1 MNNKLLISCRNLGYS
16 AKPDEDF
23 SAETMWDICNLN
35 LDLHVGERISFYF
48 KTEEQKSVLWR
59 LFERKL
65 KPKTGSLRISSNTH
79 IHTDQGLLDGLDKS
93 SSLQENL
100 QSRLFEERPWF
111 GGKRKTMDSLLH
123 RLGLI
128 GRIKFL
134 PINDLSDQHLTR
146 FWTLMLAATKTR
158 IFMLDRLLPLLD
170 EISMSFLLEWMES
183 FPGSIIIFG
192 KHVNFLN
199 AVVESRQDK
208 QIVLSR
214 RSIFDLVISFKS
226 HGEAKTLINNEKKFI
241 DDK

>member
-16 AKPDEDF
+16 AKSAKDI
-23 SAETMWDICNLN
+23 SAETKWDICKLN
-35 LDLHVGERISFYF
+35 LDLHAGERISFYF

-65 KPKTGSLRISSNTH
+65 KPKTGSLRISASTH

-111 GGKRKTMDSLLH
+111 GGKRKTMDTLMYQ
-123 RLGLI
+123 LGLNGSI
-128 GRIKFL
+128 QYL
-134 PINDLSDQHLTR
+134 PVNDLSDQYLTR
-146 FWTLMLAATKTR
+146 FLTLMLAAAKTR
-158 IFMLDRLLPLLD
+158 VFMLDRLLPLLD

-183 FPGSIIIFG
+183 FPGSIIVFG
-192 KHVNFLN
+192 EHANILN
-199 AVVESRQDK
+199 AFKSRQEK
-208 QIVLSR
+208 QIALSR
-214 RSIFDLVISFKS
+214 SLFDLVISFTS
-226 HGEAKTLINNEKKFI
+226 YGEAKTLINNQKKFI

>member
-16 AKPDEDF
+16 ATSAEDF
-23 SAETMWDICNLN
+23 SAETKWDICKLN
-35 LDLHVGERISFYF
+35 VDLHAGERISFYF

-65 KPKTGSLRISSNTH
+65 KPKTGSLRISASTH

-111 GGKRKTMDSLLH
+111 GGKRKTMDILMY

-128 GRIKFL
+128 GRIQSL
-134 PINDLSDQHLTR
+134 PVNDLSDQHLTR
-146 FWTLMLAATKTR
+146 FLTLMLAAAKTR
-158 IFMLDRLLPLLD
+158 VFMLDRLLPLLD

-183 FPGSIIIFG
+183 FPGCIIVFG
-192 KHVNFLN
+192 EHANILN
-199 AVVESRQDK
+199 AFKSRREK
-208 QIVLSR
+208 QIALSR
-214 RSIFDLVISFKS
+214 SLFDLVISFTS
-226 HGEAKTLINNEKKFI
+226 YGEAKTLINNQKKFI

>member
-16 AKPDEDF
+16 ATVAEDY
-23 SAETMWDICNLN
+23 SAETIWDICKLN
-35 LDLHVGERISFYF
+35 LDLHAGEKISFYF

-59 LFERKL
+59 LFERNL
-65 KPKTGSLRISSNTH
+65 KPKSGSLRISASTH
-79 IHTDQGLLDGLDKS
+79 IHTDQSLIDGLDKS
-93 SSLQENL
+93 SSLQKNL

-111 GGKRKTMDSLLH
+111 GGKRKSIDSLLH

-170 EISMSFLLEWMES
+170 EISMSF
-183 FPGSIIIFG
+183 
-192 KHVNFLN
+192 FL
-199 AVVESRQDK
+199 
-208 QIVLSR
+208 
-214 RSIFDLVISFKS
+214 
-226 HGEAKTLINNEKKFI
+226 
-241 DDK
+241 

>member
-16 AKPDEDF
+16 ATSAEDF
-23 SAETMWDICNLN
+23 SAETMWDICKFN
-35 LDLHVGERISFYF
+35 LDLHAGERISFYF

-65 KPKTGSLRISSNTH
+65 KPKTGSLRISASTH

-111 GGKRKTMDSLLH
+111 GGKRKTMDTLMY

-128 GRIKFL
+128 GRIQYL
-134 PINDLSDQHLTR
+134 PVNDLSDQHLTR
-146 FWTLMLAATKTR
+146 FWTLMLAAAKTR
-158 IFMLDRLLPLLD
+158 VFMLDRLLPLLD

-183 FPGSIIIFG
+183 FPGSIIVFG
-192 KHVNFLN
+192 EHANILN
-199 AVVESRQDK
+199 AVESRQDK
-208 QIVLSR
+208 QMALSR
-214 RSIFDLVISFKS
+214 SLFDLGISFTS
-226 HGEAKTLINNEKKFI
+226 YGEAKTLINNQKKFI

>member
-16 AKPDEDF
+16 ETSAKDF
-23 SAETMWDICNLN
+23 SAETMWDICKLN
-35 LDLHVGERISFYF
+35 LDLHAGERISFYF

-65 KPKTGSLRISSNTH
+65 KPKTGSLRISANTH
-79 IHTDQGLLDGLDKS
+79 IHTDQSLLDGLDKS

-111 GGKRKTMDSLLH
+111 GGKRKTMDTLMS

-128 GRIKFL
+128 GRIQYL
-134 PINDLSDQHLTR
+134 PVNDLSDQHLTR
-146 FWTLMLAATKTR
+146 FWTMMLAVAKTR
-158 IFMLDRLLPLLD
+158 VFMLDRLLPLLD

-183 FPGSIIIFG
+183 FPGSIIVFG
-192 KHVNFLN
+192 EHANILN
-199 AVVESRQDK
+199 AVKSNQDK
-208 QIVLSR
+208 QMALSR
-214 RSIFDLVISFKS
+214 SLFDLVISFTS
-226 HGEAKTLINNEKKFI
+226 YGEAKTLINNQKKFI

>member
-16 AKPDEDF
+16 ATSAEDF
-23 SAETMWDICNLN
+23 SAETMWDICKLN
-35 LDLHVGERISFYF
+35 LDLHAGERISFYF

-65 KPKTGSLRISSNTH
+65 KPKTGSLRISASTH
-79 IHTDQGLLDGLDKS
+79 IQTDQGLLDGLDKS

-111 GGKRKTMDSLLH
+111 GGKRKTMDTLMY

-128 GRIKFL
+128 GRIQYL
-134 PINDLSDQHLTR
+134 PVNDLSDQHLTR
-146 FWTLMLAATKTR
+146 FWTLMLAAAKTR
-158 IFMLDRLLPLLD
+158 VFMLDRLLPLLD

-183 FPGSIIIFG
+183 FPGGIIVFG
-192 KHVNFLN
+192 EHANILN
-199 AVVESRQDK
+199 AVKSRQDK
-208 QIVLSR
+208 QMALSR
-214 RSIFDLVISFKS
+214 SLFELVISFTS
-226 HGEAKTLINNEKKFI
+226 YGEAKTLINNQKKFI

>member
-16 AKPDEDF
+16 AIATEDF
-23 SAETMWDICNLN
+23 SVETIWDICKLN
-35 LDLHVGERISFYF
+35 LDLHAGERIRFYF

-65 KPKTGSLRISSNTH
+65 KPKTGSLRISASTH

-93 SSLQENL
+93 LSLQENL

-111 GGKRKTMDSLLH
+111 GGKRKTMDTLMY

-128 GRIKFL
+128 GRIQYL
-134 PINDLSDQHLTR
+134 PINDLSDQYLTR
-146 FWTLMLAATKTR
+146 FWTLMLAAAKTR
-158 IFMLDRLLPLLD
+158 VFMLDRLLPLLD

-183 FPGSIIIFG
+183 FPGGIIVFG
-192 KHVNFLN
+192 EHANILN
-199 AVVESRQDK
+199 AIESRQDK
-208 QIVLSR
+208 QMLLSR
-214 RSIFDLVISFKS
+214 SLFDLVISFTS
-226 HGEAKTLINNEKKFI
+226 YGEAKTLINNQKKFI